1 MLYLFFNRKH
11 SGTGVTL
18 LFFIN
23 FINKR
28 KTAAD
33 EHKEPKTKAAEAN
46 ENNNY
51 EPKEKKIII
60 VETKEKTAGQEDI
73 WILQE

>member
-11 SGTGVTL
+11 PGTGVTL

-23 FINKR
+23 FIIREKPQRMNIKSQKQKQR
-28 KTAAD
+28 KQM
-33 EHKEPKTKAAEAN
+33 KTIITK
-46 ENNNY
+46 
-51 EPKEKKIII
+51 PKEKKIII